1 MKNAAPPSIG
11 QCSKTSLFLIGKN
24 SRGNWVVQDQ
34 QGLRGGLFIGR
45 AEALRYA
52 MFENGNRP
60 QAAIMVPEFL
70 SSIRAVIRWRR
81 IRYRLTV
88 TRSASCRWP
97 SWF

>member
-1 MKNAAPPSIG
+1 MKNAEPPSLE

-34 QGLRGGLFIGR
+34 QGTRGGLFVGR

-60 QAAIMVPEFL
+60 QAAIMVPGVLEL
-70 SSIRAVIRWRR
+70 DMS
-81 IRYRLTV
+81 
-88 TRSASCRWP
+88 RSASQARHLP
-97 SWF
+97 VNSDSSHSLALKVA

>member
-1 MKNAAPPSIG
+1 MKNAEPPSIG
-11 QCSKTSLFLIGKN
+11 QCSKASLFLIGKN

-60 QAAIMVPEFL
+60 QAAIMVPGVLEL
-70 SSIRAVIRWRR
+70 DACGHPLAPHSLPSHGDMRR
-81 IRYRLTV
+81 KLQLT
-88 TRSASCRWP
+88 
-97 SWF
+97 

>member
-11 QCSKTSLFLIGKN
+11 QCSKTSPFLIGKN

-60 QAAIMVPEFL
+60 QAAIMVPGVLEL
-70 SSIRAVIRWRR
+70 NTSGDPLAPHS
-81 IRYRLTV
+81 L
-88 TRSASCRWP
+88 P
-97 SWF
+97 SHGDTQRKLQMA